1 MKYIIIKKYLIFHI
15 KCFIFHIE
23 IYNNRK
29 VRDISYFMC
38 QNKDKISFEI
48 IDFSII
54 IYYDTF
60 IDIRLRKTIYVR
72 KNVHKENVNAFC
84 RCIIVDKKNIVH
96 FSFLI
101 LLILFSKIF

>member
-1 MKYIIIKKYLIFHI
+1 
-15 KCFIFHIE
+15 
-23 IYNNRK
+23 
-29 VRDISYFMC
+29 MC

-72 KNVHKENVNAFC
+72 KNVHKECV
-84 RCIIVDKKNIVH
+84 
-96 FSFLI
+96 L
-101 LLILFSKIF
+101 